1 MPIHLSHTVRVGT
14 TGRSIF
20 MFGRDPSGRPATGVH
35 AADSHVRAGYVRS
48 GAEAIEISVVPGQL
62 GRWSAGSFTEVNA
75 QLMPGVYQFDV
86 PDELMA
92 EGATN
97 ALLTLQADSALFDPI
112 EFTLVAYDPN
122 DARALGLVQLQQ
134 STRHDF
140 LKRALPR
147 FTEMDLAL
155 SRGDASQALTAAA
168 SVSNPSPEEV

>member
-1 MPIHLSHTVRVGT
+1 MPIHLSNTVRSGT

-20 MFGRDPSGRPATGVH
+20 VFARDASDRPAVGINATES
-35 AADSHVRAGYVRS
+35 DVRAGYVRAG
-48 GAEAIEISVVPGQL
+48 GAPVEIVVVPGQV
-62 GRWSAGSFTEVNA
+62 GHWSAGSFTEVDR

-86 PDELMA
+86 PDALMA

-97 ALLTLQADSALFDPI
+97 AMLTLRAEGAAFDPI
-112 EFTLVAYDPN
+112 EFTLVAYDPD

-134 STRHDF
+134 GTRHDF

-155 SRGDASQALTAAA
+155 SRGDSTQVIAAA
-168 SVSNPSPEEV
+168 SGVPHPSNEEV